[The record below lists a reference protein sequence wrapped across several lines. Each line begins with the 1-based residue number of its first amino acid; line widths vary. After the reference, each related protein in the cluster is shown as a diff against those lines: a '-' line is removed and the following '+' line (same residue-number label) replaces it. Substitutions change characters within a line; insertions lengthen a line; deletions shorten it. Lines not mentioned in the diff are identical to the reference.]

1 MKTNLSPIL
10 ALLAVL
16 TLVGCHRGA
25 QNSFTADGTISGAEG
40 QVLYLE
46 ATSADEPAILDSVTL
61 GKDGRFSFQS
71 EACSYPLFFRLSRRL
86 FDPSECDS
94 RWEAPLCL
102 LSLHQG

>member
-46 ATSADEPAILDSVTL
+46 ATSADEPAILDSVRHAPTHSSSAL
-61 GKDGRFSFQS
+61 GS
-71 EACSYPLFFRLSRRL
+71 ERSLYPLPQTL
-86 FDPSECDS
+86 
-94 RWEAPLCL
+94 
-102 LSLHQG
+102 